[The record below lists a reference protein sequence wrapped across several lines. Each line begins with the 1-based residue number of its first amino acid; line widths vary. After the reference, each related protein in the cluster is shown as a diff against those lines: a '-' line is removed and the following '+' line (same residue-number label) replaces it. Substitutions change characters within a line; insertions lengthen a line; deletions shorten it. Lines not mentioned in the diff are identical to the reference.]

1 MNTYNVTLRYED
13 RKTGSE
19 GKTVKVDASS
29 ISGAIGK
36 ASREFIAGLDRKQR
50 FDLNKGL
57 RIEAVRV
64 LTGSE
69 DATEIA
75 PDAKEASA

>member
-19 GKTVKVDASS
+19 GNTVKVDASS

-36 ASREFIAGLDRKQR
+36 ASREFIAGLDRKKK

-69 DATEIA
+69 DATETA
-75 PDAKEASA
+75 PDAKEVTA

>member
-36 ASREFIAGLDRKQR
+36 ATREFIAELDRKQR

-57 RIEAVRV
+57 CIEAVRV

-69 DATEIA
+69 DATETA
-75 PDAKEASA
+75 PDAKAATA

>member
-13 RKTGSE
+13 RKTGTE

-64 LTGSE
+64 STGSE
-69 DATEIA
+69 DATETA
-75 PDAKEASA
+75 PDGKEASV

>member
-13 RKTGSE
+13 RKTGTE

-36 ASREFIAGLDRKQR
+36 ASREFIAGLDRKQK

-69 DATEIA
+69 GATEIV

>member
-1 MNTYNVTLRYED
+1 LNTYNVTLRYED

-19 GKTVKVDASS
+19 GKTLRVDASS

-36 ASREFIAGLDRKQR
+36 AAREFIAGLDRKQK

-57 RIEAVRV
+57 HIEAVRV
-64 LTGSE
+64 LTGSRDTPE
-69 DATEIA
+69 TA